1 MITDVMEN
9 MEVSAYPTGPH
20 EQRRAEWWLMAYGS
34 VEFNGSISN
43 ATTESILYSLP
54 VRW

>member
-43 ATTESILYSLP
+43 ATTES
-54 VRW
+54 

>member
-1 MITDVMEN
+1 MITYVMEN

-34 VEFNGSISN
+34 VEFNGSTVVSK
-43 ATTESILYSLP
+43 ATTESILY
-54 VRW
+54 